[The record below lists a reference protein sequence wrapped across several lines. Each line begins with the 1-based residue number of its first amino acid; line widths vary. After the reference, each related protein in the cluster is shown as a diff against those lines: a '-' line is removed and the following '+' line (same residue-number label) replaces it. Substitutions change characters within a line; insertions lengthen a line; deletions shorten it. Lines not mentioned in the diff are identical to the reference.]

1 MTRRLRPS
9 PAMVVAL
16 AALVVSASGTAYAAS
31 QLPAKSVGAKQLKA
45 NAVSGAKVRNGSLTE
60 ADFAPGQVPAGRTG
74 PAGPAGPAGP
84 KGEDGSPGRSQSA
97 GAWATRSP
105 GFLIPMSPTVTP
117 MFSLTEFADS
127 STGPLQIARPSRL
140 VVNGHVTLS
149 ASDPRYGARAAC
161 RVETRENARWAG
173 VGLTHSFVIRQT
185 QAHPISAVADVDA
198 SLSDVRIACASVGD
212 PSLFIDGGF
221 TVVVTDR

>member
-1 MTRRLRPS
+1 MISRLRPS
-9 PAMVVAL
+9 PAMVVSL

-45 NAVSGAKVRNGSLTE
+45 NAVTSSTVKNGSLTV
-60 ADFAPGQVPAGRTG
+60 ADFAPGGVPAGPPG
-74 PAGPAGPAGP
+74 PAGPVGPAGAA
-84 KGEDGSPGRSQSA
+84 GSPARSQSA

-105 GFLIPMSPTVTP
+105 GFLIPMSPTLTP

-127 STGPLQIARPSRL
+127 STGVLRVSGPSRL

-149 ASDPRYGARAAC
+149 AADPRYGARASC
-161 RVETRENARWAG
+161 RVETKENARWAG
-173 VGLTHSFVIRQT
+173 VGLTHSVVIRQ
-185 QAHPISAVADVDA
+185 QQSHPISAVADVDA
-198 SLSDVRIACASVGD
+198 SVSDVRIACASVGAD
-212 PSLFIDGGF
+212 SLFIDGSF